1 MFNSTWSPT
10 SNFSVNST
18 TPGPPAGPPPW
29 YQYHMCSVAPY
40 GYVFYFVVKILNL
53 FVGTPCNILVIWQ
66 IISKKSDASTSD
78 TFIFNLAVLD
88 AFFCLMTPVDMINRL
103 LLGDSNFWYF
113 LRFTY
118 GVKDIAPL
126 FLVCI
131 CLDRYIAVVHPV
143 LFTSIRDNKMR
154 IGISVVVW
162 GFTLA
167 YGVAKSLLDV
177 VKASGIFSGV
187 ILFAF
192 AVMVFCNISI
202 IWVLR
207 RSVAGKEVM
216 HPVKKRAFKTVLNIL
231 VIIVVNYLP
240 PVALMPFVAYYTLV
254 QYRCQIS
261 TSVFALMDLSSSL
274 EPLLYITKM
283 ELKEIKCCG
292 RSLSEKPEEVRV

>member
-1 MFNSTWSPT
+1 M
-10 SNFSVNST
+10 
-18 TPGPPAGPPPW
+18 
-29 YQYHMCSVAPY
+29 
-40 GYVFYFVVKILNL
+40 
-53 FVGTPCNILVIWQ
+53 
-66 IISKKSDASTSD
+66 
-78 TFIFNLAVLD
+78 
-88 AFFCLMTPVDMINRL
+88 
-103 LLGDSNFWYF
+103 
-113 LRFTY
+113 
-118 GVKDIAPL
+118 
-126 FLVCI
+126 CI

-143 LFTSIRDNKMR
+143 LFTGNRDNKIR
-154 IGISVVVW
+154 IGVSVVVW

-207 RSVAGKEVM
+207 RSVAGKQVM

-254 QYRCQIS
+254 AYRCKIS

-283 ELKEIKCCG
+283 ELKDIKCCG
-292 RSLSEKPEEVRV
+292 PSLAEKPEDIKV